1 MHVGKRVPVYR
12 DKDKPQL
19 EYPCRW
25 VYKIIGSGRQAVRE
39 AAGDIVG
46 ERPHTLRLSNT
57 SAHGTYCCVNLEMMI
72 ESEKERLEIYEALC
86 AHSSVK
92 MVL

>member
-1 MHVGKRVPVYR
+1 MNR
-12 DKDKPQL
+12 DSRKPQL

-25 VYKIIGSGRQAVRE
+25 VYKIIGSDRKEVSK
-39 AAGDIVG
+39 AAGDIAG
-46 ERPHTLRLSNT
+46 ERPHTLSLSNN

-72 ESEKERLEIYEALC
+72 ENEEERLEIYEALC